1 MWLNKFRKL
10 KKEPNTLHLMLI
22 RTNNKTLYKVQ
33 NTRDGINFYMLHI
46 NTSFFPTAIN
56 QGLLSPWY
64 NKDKEIFLFA

>member
-56 QGLLSPWY
+56 QVLLSPWY